1 MTYDELQR
9 IATTKRL
16 HPGDTVQVNG
26 SPCEVIDTSD
36 PALITLRSQN
46 GATLKIGRV
55 ALGQSSM

>member
-9 IATTKRL
+9 IAATKRL

-36 PALITLRSQN
+36 PALVTLRSQN
-46 GATLKIGRV
+46 GATLKIGR
-55 ALGQSSM
+55 AMLGKSST

>member
-9 IATTKRL
+9 IAATKRL

-36 PALITLRSQN
+36 PALITLQTQN
-46 GATLKIGRV
+46 GAKLRIGR
-55 ALGQSSM
+55 ARLGKSST

>member
-9 IATTKRL
+9 IAATKRL